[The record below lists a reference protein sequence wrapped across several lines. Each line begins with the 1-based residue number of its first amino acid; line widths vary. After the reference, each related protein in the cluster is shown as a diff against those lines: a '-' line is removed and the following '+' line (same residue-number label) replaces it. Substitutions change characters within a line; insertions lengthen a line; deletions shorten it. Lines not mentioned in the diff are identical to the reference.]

1 MDNPDP
7 NSPIL
12 ASFKLLLFSQCSFTN
27 VYIGLALRVYRIG
40 VYLYTYQA
48 LSIMCVCV
56 CVCVH
61 EGAASGVEERG
72 VEFGV
77 VLAQTFFGKG
87 FSRGKIGNDR
97 EREMS

>member
-1 MDNPDP
+1 M
-7 NSPIL
+7 S
-12 ASFKLLLFSQCSFTN
+12 T
-27 VYIGLALRVYRIG
+27 YIRARHCPL
-40 VYLYTYQA
+40 
-48 LSIMCVCV
+48 CVFV

-61 EGAASGVEERG
+61 EGAASGVEEKG
-72 VEFGV
+72 VGGGFEV